1 MFFTNIRH
9 SVIKN
14 AVRIIYGKLVNV
26 SESDAKRVSS
36 FLKMLQVQFKMVS
49 LTENTLESM
58 SSDREQ
64 VVEKFCKNLDV
75 AGKAEEIVAKPTETA
90 TTAGEVKRNHH
101 QTYSK
106 KKPRNQPLQR
116 HRKS

>member
-90 TTAGEVKRNHH
+90 TAAHH
-101 QTYSK
+101 EPMQDISCDWTQTTTDWDRVESI
-106 KKPRNQPLQR
+106 L
-116 HRKS
+116 